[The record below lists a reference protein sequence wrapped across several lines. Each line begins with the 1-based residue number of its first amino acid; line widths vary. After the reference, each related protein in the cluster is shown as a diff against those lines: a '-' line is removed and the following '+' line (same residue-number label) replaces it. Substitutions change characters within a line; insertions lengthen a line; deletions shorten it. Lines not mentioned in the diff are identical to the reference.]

1 LNWPAWTAQSPQ
13 YMVFGDTAAVQAMDL
28 KRMDWLAAHPPAPVN
43 AQPPQQPRPRD

>member
-1 LNWPAWTAQSPQ
+1 
-13 YMVFGDTAAVQAMDL
+13 VQAMDL